1 MKKHA
6 KTNNSESSSDDQD
19 YVPSAKALKLA
30 DKETGTVVDKQL
42 TGIDLVKEVKRI
54 REVDDLFDLMNQE
67 DDFYAKKRQKTDV
80 TATDAPVVN
89 IKAKTEIEAK
99 PELTTKSKDD
109 KSTFDAAMAAIKMM
123 NSKAV
128 VTEKIKFA
136 GQTFTSSRTKTSDDI
151 RKEQLLAKTKLGGA
165 CEALDSLVQ

>member
-1 MKKHA
+1 
-6 KTNNSESSSDDQD
+6 
-19 YVPSAKALKLA
+19 
-30 DKETGTVVDKQL
+30 
-42 TGIDLVKEVKRI
+42 
-54 REVDDLFDLMNQE
+54 MNQE

-80 TATDAPVVN
+80 TATVAPEMN
-89 IKAKTEIEAK
+89 IKAKTEIETK
-99 PELTTKSKDD
+99 PEPTTKPTDD
-109 KSTFDAAMAAIKMM
+109 KSTFDAAMAAIKTM

-136 GQTFTSSRTKTSDDI
+136 GQTFTSSRAKTSDDI